1 MRGIE
6 SSLAF
11 RVNPIV
17 ATVCVSL
24 FFADQVGSVA
34 VVALYITSF

>member
-11 RVNPIV
+11 GVDPIV
-17 ATVCVSL
+17 SSICVSL